1 MRAVRILM
9 VFVDGVGLGESDPA
23 INPLVRAET
32 PTLRR
37 LLGGPLSGQVAVHT
51 PLASMVPLDARL
63 GVPGLPQSATGQA
76 ALLTGTNA
84 AALVGRHVTAYPTR
98 TLRALLEGQGLFIRL
113 RRSGIDAVLANA
125 YAPEYFAA
133 VAARRLR
140 HAAITLNALQAGMRL
155 RDVTDLMAG
164 RAVYQDLTNAR
175 LRDRGHAV
183 PLIDPEDAGRHL
195 AALAR
200 GRVFTLFEF
209 FETDLAGHG
218 RVADPIGVVE
228 RLDRFLGGLLAATDL
243 AETLVVL
250 TSDHGNLEDE
260 RTGGHTLNH
269 IYSGEPLASI
279 REKVCFTCCLGWIP
293 TWCASRSSSS
303 PGERYTIGVGG
314 HRPVVRFVSWRAAVV
329 ASAFRDSS
337 MYSSMWCRAIQSS
350 VS

>member
-9 VFVDGVGLGESDPA
+9 VFLDGVGLGEPDPA
-23 INPLVRAET
+23 INPFVRAQT

-37 LLGGPLSGQVAVHT
+37 LLGGPLSGRVAVHT

-84 AALVGRHVTAYPTR
+84 PALVGRHVTAYPTR
-98 TLRALLEGQGLFIRL
+98 PLRALLEGQGLFIRL
-113 RRSGIDAVLANA
+113 RRGGIDPALANA

-133 VAARRLR
+133 VSARRLR
-140 HAAITLNALQAGMRL
+140 HAAITLNAMQAGMRL
-155 RDVTDLMAG
+155 RDVTDLVAG

-183 PLIDPEDAGRHL
+183 PLIAPEDAGRHL

-260 RTGGHTLNH
+260 RTGGHTLNPVP
-269 IYSGEPLASI
+269 GLLVGAGRGTMAARLRDLTDVVPATLDVLGNGASH
-279 REKVCFTCCLGWIP
+279 P
-293 TWCASRSSSS
+293 
-303 PGERYTIGVGG
+303 
-314 HRPVVRFVSWRAAVV
+314 
-329 ASAFRDSS
+329 
-337 MYSSMWCRAIQSS
+337 
-350 VS
+350 